1 MGNLLSKIMPGVA
14 NCAGFAQH
22 FDVRF
27 VEIINGIEYFTE
39 NKEELGI
46 EKEKKEVVKK
56 RERGRLRERERFGR
70 KEGDMKKKGLRKRET
85 GRKKKEQ
92 RKKGKEE
99 KGLRKGRECGIK
111 KGRGE
116 RGRVK

>member
-1 MGNLLSKIMPGVA
+1 MPGVA

-46 EKEKKEVVKK
+46 EKEKKKWSKK
-56 RERGRLRERERFGR
+56 GKRLRERKRFGR
-70 KEGDMKKKGLRKRET
+70 KEEDMKKKGQRKKRDRKKEKKGLRKRKT
-85 GRKKKEQ
+85 GRKKK
-92 RKKGKEE
+92 
-99 KGLRKGRECGIK
+99 
-111 KGRGE
+111 GE
-116 RGRVK
+116 